1 MKLFPKT
8 ALGLIACGAA
18 AYCANWLTYGGD
30 PQRDGWS
37 REESELSR
45 ENVGKLKLLWTAKL
59 NNEPR
64 ELTSLTEP
72 VVLGTQY
79 TPKGA
84 MDVVIVA
91 GSSDNLYALDSDT
104 GKVVWSRQFKTE
116 QKPKQAAEWL
126 CPNALNA
133 TPVIDPATKLVYVI
147 AADGTLHT
155 VQAISGEEMS
165 TPIQLVPPFA
175 KTWSLNLVNG
185 ILYTSVSQG
194 CNGAKSGVVTLN
206 VKAKETTPHFFQT
219 APAGAGV
226 WGRGG
231 VPVDPATGIS
241 YGVTGDAPVDP
252 AKGKYGDTVIAVD
265 AAGKLL
271 DYFTPSNWEW
281 ITRKDLDMGNITP
294 VLFPFSGKKL
304 LVTGGKEGVLYM
316 LDTASLG
323 GADHHTPLFKSPRI
337 CNDDQTFQGQGI
349 WGALASASDG
359 DGTTWVYA
367 PIWGPP
373 AATARFPVTHGDAAQ
388 GSIMAFKVTSDGGK
402 PVLTPAW
409 MSGNLSVPEP
419 PVVANGLVFA
429 LSTGENV
436 TQVDAN
442 GLLSSAQRS
451 VTKGHAVLYAFD
463 AKTGEQLYSS
473 GDDIKDWSHFAGIT
487 VINGHVYAV
496 THNSTVYAFGFPE

>member
-1 MKLFPKT
+1 MNLFSRT
-8 ALGLIACGAA
+8 ALAILTCGAA
-18 AYCANWLTYGGD
+18 AYCANWVTFGGG

-45 ENVGKLKLLWTAKL
+45 ENVGKLKLLWSAKL
-59 NNEPR
+59 ENAPR
-64 ELTSLTEP
+64 ELTSLTQP

-91 GSSDNLYALDSDT
+91 GSADSLFALDSDT
-104 GKVVWSRQFKTE
+104 GKVVWSRQFRTE

-133 TPVIDPATKLVYVI
+133 TPVIDPATKMVYAI
-147 AADGTLHT
+147 AADGTLH
-155 VQAISGEEMS
+155 VVHAISGEEMR
-165 TPIQLVPPFA
+165 TPVQIVPSFA

-185 ILYTSVSQG
+185 VLYTSVSQG
-194 CNGAKSGVVTLN
+194 CNGVKSGVVTLN
-206 VKAKETTPHFFQT
+206 VKEKETTPHFFVT

-231 VPVDPATGIS
+231 VSVDPDTGIA
-241 YGVTGDAPVDP
+241 YAATGDAPVDP
-252 AKGKYGDTVIAVD
+252 AKGKYGDTVLSVD
-265 AAGKLL
+265 ASGKLL

-294 VLFPFSGKKL
+294 VLFPFGGKKL

-316 LDTASLG
+316 LDAASLG

-349 WGALASASDG
+349 WGGLASAADG
-359 DGTTWVYA
+359 DTTWLYA
-367 PIWGPP
+367 PVWGPP
-373 AATARFPVTHGDAAQ
+373 AAAVKFPVTHGEAKE
-388 GSIMAFKVTSDGGK
+388 GSIMAFRVTSDGGK

-409 MSGNLSVPEP
+409 VSPNLSVPEP
-419 PVVANGLVFA
+419 PVYANGLVFA

-442 GLLSSAQRS
+442 GLLTSAQRS
-451 VTKGHAVLYAFD
+451 VTKNHAVLYALD

-473 GDDIKDWSHFAGIT
+473 GDAMKDWAHFSGIT
-487 VINGHVYAV
+487 VVNGHVYAV